1 MSQACVICGKN
12 TDASVY
18 IDKKRF
24 PVHKTKCAAILVER
38 ETAKWDTEKK
48 NNVRKVF

>member
-12 TDASVY
+12 TNSSVH
-18 IDKKRF
+18 IDRKRF

-38 ETAKWDTEKK
+38 ETAKWAPENK
-48 NNVRKVF
+48 NNTKREF